1 MICIIGGNKGN
12 CKVLEELVNKLPSL
26 QLTGIYS
33 DPGSLMEKLLE
44 GNEPDLVF
52 LDLDNLGFDIF
63 GFIKELSAPPNII
76 MVSSSSQDALKAFDI
91 NVVDYLIKPVTFPRF
106 YRAVDKV
113 MKYYSHKQIINKA
126 DSQIFIKKGS
136 SLIKLKISD
145 IIYIEALENY
155 VTLNTT
161 TGKHLI
167 HFTMKGIENQLP
179 SGFFLRIHRSYI
191 VNKSMIQAIRE
202 NLLEIIVGENVRSIP
217 VGNSYKDSLLKEI
230 NLVNKK

>member
-1 MICIIGGNKGN
+1 
-12 CKVLEELVNKLPSL
+12 
-26 QLTGIYS
+26 
-33 DPGSLMEKLLE
+33 
-44 GNEPDLVF
+44 
-52 LDLDNLGFDIF
+52 
-63 GFIKELSAPPNII
+63 
-76 MVSSSSQDALKAFDI
+76 
-91 NVVDYLIKPVTFPRF
+91 
-106 YRAVDKV
+106 
-113 MKYYSHKQIINKA
+113 
-126 DSQIFIKKGS
+126 
-136 SLIKLKISD
+136 LIKLKISD